1 MNNILRKTVLYHEEK
16 RIDLI
21 RITNASGAYVEVLN
35 YGACLVSVAVPDR
48 RGRLDN
54 VVLAYNGYGEYMQNP
69 FLLGATVGRV
79 ANRISNAAFTLDG
92 VTYRLDRNDGR
103 NSIHGGVNGFHR
115 KMFDYETEDG
125 TVLLQTIS
133 RDGEGGFPGNLTFSV
148 RYSFSDENRL
158 SIEYEASSDR
168 ATPVNFT
175 NHAYFNLSGEKSGR
189 LGDELLVD
197 ADAYV
202 ESDDEFLPTGKI
214 LPVAGTAFDFR
225 AYARIADRLKL
236 KNDRLEGY
244 NAYFVKRAD
253 HADSLP
259 LASWRNLS
267 SGRAMDV
274 YTSMPGVLVY
284 TGDYLSKPFVPFEG
298 ICFEAQYHPDGL
310 NHPTFHPPI
319 LYPGEVKT
327 DRVEYHFHLV

>member
-1 MNNILRKTVLYHEEK
+1 MDHILRKTVLHHEGK
-16 RIDLI
+16 GIDLI
-21 RITNASGAYVEVLN
+21 RMTNASGAYVEVLN
-35 YGACLVSVAVPDR
+35 YGACLVAVVVPDR
-48 RGRLDN
+48 VGRLEN
-54 VVLAYNGYGEYMQNP
+54 VVLAYDGYGEYLENP

-103 NSIHGGVNGFHR
+103 NSIHGGFNGFHR
-115 KMFDYETEDG
+115 KMFDYEAEDG
-125 TVLLQTIS
+125 AVVMRTVS
-133 RDGEGGFPGNLTFSV
+133 GDGEGGFPGNLAFSV

-158 SIEYEASSDR
+158 SIEYKASSDR

-189 LGDELLVD
+189 LGDELLVN
-197 ADAYV
+197 ADAYA
-202 ESDDEFLPTGKI
+202 ESDAEFLPTGKI
-214 LPVAGTAFDFR
+214 RPVAGTAFDFR
-225 AYARIADRLKL
+225 AYARITDRLKL
-236 KNDRLEGY
+236 KSDHMVGY

-267 SGRAMDV
+267 SGRVMDV

-298 ICFEAQYHPDGL
+298 VCFEAQYHPDGL
-310 NHPTFHPPI
+310 NHPIFHPPV
-319 LYPGEVKT
+319 LYPGEVGT
-327 DRVEYHFHLV
+327 DRVEYLFYLV